1 MRPRAVSAAVEH
13 ERVAGPE
20 DDAPAVA
27 FCRGVGVEYGV
38 GMRYNI
44 TNRLALRF
52 DYGCALTDTPGQP
65 LSKQEIHLG
74 VVTLFGPQP

>member
-1 MRPRAVSAAVEH
+1 
-13 ERVAGPE
+13 
-20 DDAPAVA
+20 
-27 FCRGVGVEYGV
+27 
-38 GMRYNI
+38 MRYNI